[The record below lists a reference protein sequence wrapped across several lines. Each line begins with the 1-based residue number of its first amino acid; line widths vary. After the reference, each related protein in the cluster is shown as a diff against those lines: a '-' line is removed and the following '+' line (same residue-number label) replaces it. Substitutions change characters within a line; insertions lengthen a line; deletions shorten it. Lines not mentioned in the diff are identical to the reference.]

1 MDALVDEFSEQNPGI
16 GAVKAVPGGSGQ
28 LLEMARRG
36 ELDAIITHSP
46 ADEQRFVADDEGLD
60 RRPFM
65 HNFFLLA
72 GPEDD
77 PAGVSGVAI
86 PAAAFKRIAQAGAR
100 FVSRGD
106 QSGTHVRELA
116 IWREAGA
123 DPQGEPWYQESGVG
137 QGPNLQVA
145 SGKSAYTLV
154 DSATWTALEDD
165 VELILYTIDA
175 EAPNVYSVMRVNPQ
189 EHRVNEAAARAFTD
203 FLTSAAGQAVIER
216 FGRKQYGEPLF
227 IPGDFTPE
235 PASPRKGGASWT
247 SSGTASARRL
257 GSSSRETERCT
268 RSSFSP
274 SPCRASLP
282 GSRWLSA

>member
-1 MDALVDEFSEQNPGI
+1 MDVLMDEFKEQYSGI
-16 GAVKAVPGGSGQ
+16 GTVKVVPGGSGQ
-28 LLEMARRG
+28 LLEMARRS
-36 ELDAIITHSP
+36 ELDVIITHSP
-46 ADEQRFVADDEGLD
+46 ADEERFIAGGDGID

-77 PAGVSGVAI
+77 PAGVTGAVTPS
-86 PAAAFKRIAQAGAR
+86 AAFKLIAEAGAR

-123 DPQGEPWYQESGVG
+123 DPRGEPWYQESGVG

-145 SGKSAYTLV
+145 SDKGAYTLV

-165 VELILYTIDA
+165 VELVLYATDA
-175 EAPNVYSVMRVNPQ
+175 EVLNVYSVTRVNPQ
-189 EHRVNEAAARAFTD
+189 EHRVNEAAARAFAD
-203 FLTSAAGQAVIER
+203 FLTSAPGQAVIEG
-216 FGRKQYGEPLF
+216 FGRAEYGEPLF

-235 PASPRKGGASWT
+235 PASTP
-247 SSGTASARRL
+247 
-257 GSSSRETERCT
+257 
-268 RSSFSP
+268 
-274 SPCRASLP
+274 
-282 GSRWLSA
+282 

>member
-1 MDALVDEFSEQNPGI
+1 MEEFKEQYSGI
-16 GAVKAVPGGSGQ
+16 GTVKVVPGGSGQ

-36 ELDAIITHSP
+36 ELDVIITHSP
-46 ADEQRFVADDEGLD
+46 ADEERFVAGGGGVD

-77 PAGVSGVAI
+77 PAGVTGAVT
-86 PAAAFKRIAQAGAR
+86 PPAAFKLIAEAGAR

-123 DPQGEPWYQESGVG
+123 DPRGESWYQESGVG

-145 SGKSAYTLV
+145 SDKGAYTLV

-165 VELILYTIDA
+165 VELVLYATDA
-175 EAPNVYSVMRVNPQ
+175 EVLNVYSVTRINPQ
-189 EHRVNEAAARAFTD
+189 EHGVNEAAARAFAD
-203 FLTSAAGQAVIER
+203 FLTSAAGQAVIEG
-216 FGRKQYGEPLF
+216 FGRAEYGEPLF

-235 PASPRKGGASWT
+235 PVSTP
-247 SSGTASARRL
+247 
-257 GSSSRETERCT
+257 
-268 RSSFSP
+268 
-274 SPCRASLP
+274 
-282 GSRWLSA
+282 